1 MKQHLDGF
9 LHMKWGPMVL
19 FGRDQEIKRLLALI
33 QSPHDSAVVV
43 IGGHGSGKSSLLAEI
58 PGLHCHRTVLLRVNP
73 AESSWSFSGLAAILN
88 GINHPAL
95 AQVLEQLADPA
106 TAGLDLAATASRLLG
121 ALRQRSETLRQH
133 SETRTVILIDDADE
147 LDSSSQAVIGFL
159 ARRLAGTGIVLIAAM
174 RAELPEGP
182 FARTPSLYLPNLSHY
197 DTVRMLESISL
208 TNTTAATIH
217 AVAAATQGNPLA
229 SIELYEELLHN
240 QLQGNY
246 ARPVPL
252 TWKGSFETDLAASI
266 STLSPC
272 AKRALDVLSLSY
284 RSSAAVLEKLPGELW
299 PGVDELVSSG
309 IAVHSGPH
317 VRIQSHML
325 RAHAFSAMPSATRLA
340 NHRLLAAVTET
351 EDPMAW
357 PWHVSFVG
365 KPRDASFR
373 LLRFAV
379 ELVRAGETPI
389 ALEYIE
395 RALSLN
401 PWEAETAARLT
412 TISEV
417 LFSRG
422 ELVHA
427 KRYLDWARKI
437 TRNRALTLRLTGLD
451 FQIELLKG
459 NSVRPSL
466 VLTLVREFGHFD
478 PAFSACLLSIA
489 ALYMAERWELGEA
502 RRLLQL
508 AEKFIEA
515 ASGEALAVN
524 MRAKLLV
531 DAVGGSPA
539 SVRRTAD
546 GAGHSSPVSLLIKG
560 RALTYAENY
569 EGARDLFA
577 LVRNLSQASDANWTE
592 TARYFAADNELRAG
606 NFRSAAAL
614 IDEIAVSEASRQYH
628 RGMRNNLLLWR
639 AYAVGD
645 EVSAQSC
652 LADAQNFAGAHSHA
666 AGTAIMAA
674 YQGQFALM
682 RGDLAE
688 ACAQL
693 SRAAEIGMDFANPA
707 LLRCEADLVEVLV
720 RLGRRHDAV
729 RAQTRLEYRSA
740 GLKSRWLRMA
750 ILRCRAVVADGERS
764 LELFVQAQEIWQK
777 NDSVYE
783 RARTILCYAERL
795 KALGRPKEAKDA
807 LLGAKA
813 LFEES
818 GAAAWT
824 QHVDT
829 LLLGGRVK
837 DLAESHN
844 PALLLLSDDERSLAQ
859 MVARGRRNKEIAA
872 SLYVSVRTVEVR
884 LTGIYRKLGIQSR
897 SHLTSLVTARE
908 QTPVPVRAQEPDR
921 ETAGL
926 SV

>member
-1 MKQHLDGF
+1 
-9 LHMKWGPMVL
+9 MKWGSMVL
-19 FGRDQEIKRLLALI
+19 FGRDQELRRLMALI
-33 QSPHDSAVVV
+33 QGPQDSALVVV
-43 IGGHGSGKSSLLAEI
+43 GGHGSGKSSLLAEI
-58 PGLHCHRTVLLRVNP
+58 PGMHRHRTVLLRVNP
-73 AESSWSFSGLAAILN
+73 AESAWPFSGLTAILN
-88 GINHPAL
+88 GIDHQALVPAF
-95 AQVLEQLADPA
+95 EQLTDPE
-106 TAGLDLAATASRLLG
+106 TAELDLAAIASRLLG
-121 ALRQRSETLRQH
+121 ALRQPH
-133 SETRTVILIDDADE
+133 ATRTVILIDDADE
-147 LDSSSQAVIGFL
+147 LDPPSQAVIGFL
-159 ARRLAGTGIVLIAAM
+159 TRRLAGTGIVLVATM
-174 RAELPEGP
+174 RTELPEGP
-182 FARTPSLYLPNLSHY
+182 FARTPSLYLPSLSQY
-197 DTVRMLESISL
+197 DTVRMLESMGLSN
-208 TNTTAATIH
+208 TNTATIH
-217 AVAAATQGNPLA
+217 AIAGASQGNPLA
-229 SIELYEELLHN
+229 AIELYRELLQSQSQEN
-240 QLQGNY
+240 C
-246 ARPVPL
+246 ARPIPMV
-252 TWKGSFETDLAASI
+252 WKGTFEADLAASI
-266 STLSPC
+266 SPLSPC
-272 AKRALDVLSLSY
+272 GKQALDVLSLSY
-284 RSSAAVLEKLPGELW
+284 RSRDVVLEKIPGELW
-299 PGVDELVSSG
+299 PGVEELASAG

-325 RAHAFSAMPSATRLA
+325 RAHAFAAMTPAARLA
-340 NHRLLAAVTET
+340 KHRQLAAVTET
-351 EDPMAW
+351 EDPAAW
-357 PWHVSFVG
+357 PWHVSFVE
-365 KPRDASFR
+365 KRRDTAFR
-373 LLRFAV
+373 LLRVAV

-389 ALEYIE
+389 AIEYIE
-395 RALSLN
+395 RALSIN

-427 KRYLDWARKI
+427 KRYLDWARRI

-466 VLTLVREFGHFD
+466 VLTLVREFGHYD

-508 AEKFIEA
+508 AEEFIAA
-515 ASGEALAVN
+515 ASGEALAMN
-524 MRAKLLV
+524 LRAKLLV
-531 DAVGGSPA
+531 DAVAGSPA
-539 SVRRTAD
+539 SIRRTSD
-546 GAGHSSPVSLLIKG
+546 GVDPSSPVSLLIKG

-569 EGARDLFA
+569 EGARDLFV
-577 LVRNLSQASDANWTE
+577 LVRNLSQANDANWGE

-614 IDEIAVSEASRQYH
+614 IDEIAISEGSLKYH

-639 AYAVGD
+639 AYAAGD
-645 EVSAQSC
+645 EVAAQSC
-652 LADAQNFAGAHSHA
+652 LAEAQCFAGADTHA
-666 AGTAIMAA
+666 AGTAMTAA

-729 RAQTRLEYRSA
+729 RAQTRLEYRAA
-740 GLKSRWLRMA
+740 GLKSRWLRTA
-750 ILRCRAVVADGERS
+750 ILRGRAVVADGERS
-764 LELFVQAQEIWQK
+764 LELFVQAQETWQK
-777 NDSVYE
+777 NDSTYE

-795 KALGRPKEAKDA
+795 KALGRPQQAKDA

-829 LLLGGRVK
+829 LLLGGRMENF
-837 DLAESHN
+837 AEIRN
-844 PALLLLSDDERSLAQ
+844 PALLLLSDDERALSQ
-859 MVARGRRNKEIAA
+859 MVARGQRNKEIAA

-908 QTPVPVRAQEPDR
+908 QTPPPAQAAAPDR
-921 ETAGL
+921 EPAGL
-926 SV
+926 SL